1 MGQRLVPFQIQAEW
15 VQYQQI
21 FQGQMEMMSSYLARS
36 AKAEKSRL
44 KRIAEDLGELAAVK
58 PIPAGTREQRK
69 AELRARMSGR
79 PISPNIE
86 EVS

>member
-21 FQGQMEMMSSYLARS
+21 FQGQMEMFSSYLARS
-36 AKAEKSRL
+36 AKAEKARL
-44 KRIAEDLGELAAVK
+44 KRITDDLGEQPAAQAV
-58 PIPAGTREQRK
+58 AGMTREQRK

-79 PISPNIE
+79 QSHQDSE
-86 EVS
+86 AAG